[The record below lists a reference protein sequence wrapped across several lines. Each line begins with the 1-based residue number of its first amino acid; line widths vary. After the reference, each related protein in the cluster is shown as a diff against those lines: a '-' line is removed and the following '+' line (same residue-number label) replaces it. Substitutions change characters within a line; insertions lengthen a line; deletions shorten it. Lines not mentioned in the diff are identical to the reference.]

1 MPFYSL
7 RDQGFDMPFEALGKG
22 LLAWRTRQQ
31 QEKENQRADQAL
43 KLQQERNA
51 FEQNAE
57 TQRLGLSRDEYDLRK
72 RIYDTKTKPFDPSA
86 VPAGMQ
92 INKMS
97 MTPDGWS
104 ADVAP
109 PPQIPEGMRP
119 SKSVVGPHGIETT
132 YAPPP
137 PSQPSSP
144 IVELPLPDGSK
155 GMFLTHVDP
164 DTGVTKFT
172 PYTPPKGTEGK
183 PLDVDT
189 IKKLEQLDLADA
201 QFAELEKFLEDSK
214 TEGGPIKGL
223 AVEKTPFAGAY
234 DPVRN
239 EFKRLSASLMSPVA
253 RGLYNETGALAKSDE
268 ERYSGILPQYTDT
281 YQNRTNKLAKLKKVA
296 QDSRASVMKNVG
308 QAGRDI
314 SAFQPPPVPGPEL
327 DFSGNVDVEAET
339 MKALSAGV
347 PLAEIQRRMMEMP
360 RQP

>member
-172 PYTPPKGTEGK
+172 PYTPPKGAGEK
-183 PLDVDT
+183 PLDTDA
-189 IKKLEQLDLADA
+189 IRKLEMISLVDDQLPGYETL
-201 QFAELEKFLEDSK
+201 LERTKDS
-214 TEGGPIKGL
+214 GGPIAGHAGKLAAPWDQDQNEFNRLQTSLFAPIAKGL
-223 AVEKTPFAGAY
+223 FG
-234 DPVRN
+234 
-239 EFKRLSASLMSPVA
+239 
-253 RGLYNETGALAKSDE
+253 ETGVLSEADQK
-268 ERYSGILPQYTDT
+268 RYTSIFPQYTDT
-281 YQNRTNKLAKLKKVA
+281 YQNRTNKLAKLKELA
-296 QDSRASVMKNVG
+296 ANSRRNTLATLQG
-308 QAGRDI
+308 AGRDT
-314 SAFQPPPVPGPEL
+314 SNFQPPPVPGPEL

-339 MKALSAGV
+339 LKALSAGV